1 MGRGGL
7 TASAPYSYG
16 VHGTAKRHQT
26 QPAPLGSYRAGLSFG
41 ELSTDNVKP
50 LLTGGGTAAYPTFPP
65 WGTQRWLRGCRR
77 PRRGLALPV
86 REGLGSDRRGP
97 ELAQQ
102 HVYQELEAS
111 IAAIVQAGSVFEIR
125 LLGSNRKRVDAGYFN
140 SPAAAAT
147 ALSHLDG
154 SYQGIYI
161 TPNPVQPDL
170 LARSANRITPW
181 AQVTSMDP
189 DVTRRYWLLVDIDPV
204 RPSGISSTDAEHD
217 AAHDKARQVMGYL
230 SLLYGFC
237 EPMYNDSGNGA
248 HLLYPI
254 NEPNT
259 VEVRD
264 AVHKFL
270 KCLSAKFSTD
280 AVKVDTTVFNAA
292 RIWRVPGT
300 WSRKGD
306 SVPDRPHR
314 KARIVQH
321 VHHLDRVTL
330 ARVYAFIAAHETLLA
345 ESDKPAGTL
354 ASKAASEYPAD
365 ERKYKML
372 NDHAMRRIPEWVPNF
387 FPDARPYKE
396 GYRISSQDLGRI
408 FEEDLT
414 IHPYPLGIKDFA
426 VADQGD
432 AREGRRT
439 PVSLIAEFCND
450 GDKEAAAQAL
460 ADVLKAP
467 VTEFTP
473 IEPASVASLPGTDAP
488 RPRFNFKSIRSLAD
502 LQQMTFS
509 DTKFVIPGVLPV
521 GNVILSARP
530 KMRKT
535 WLALQLGMAVS
546 TGGKFLEWEC
556 SQGDVLFL
564 ALEDNE
570 RRLKSRIRTL
580 QTFNMIIPDLSGFRY
595 WTGGMSENSQG
606 KLYVSDPQ
614 EAAETLQMFPR
625 GEAGVDALEQY
636 LEQFPKTTMI
646 VIDTLQHF
654 RGQSNNRDVYAR
666 DYEAMMPIT
675 KLAARKQV
683 LIMPVTHDKKG
694 LAGQDSADFME
705 DVTGSAGNTGG
716 ADGVMAIKGRRGMQ
730 EENESRKLLL
740 SGRDIPHDYEV
751 DMTFDAE
758 RGGWLTA
765 ARQDVKVAV
774 RAILERHPYV
784 NQQEL
789 AALLPNVSKARIT
802 KVLTEMK
809 FQGEVT
815 STKFGYQLARPI

>member
-1 MGRGGL
+1 MVWDR
-7 TASAPYSYG
+7 
-16 VHGTAKRHQT
+16 
-26 QPAPLGSYRAGLSFG
+26 
-41 ELSTDNVKP
+41 
-50 LLTGGGTAAYPTFPP
+50 TGGG
-65 WGTQRWLRGCRR
+65 L
-77 PRRGLALPV
+77 LLV
-86 REGLGSDRRGP
+86 SS
-97 ELAQQ
+97 Q

-111 IAAIVQAGSVFEIR
+111 IAAIVQPSSVFEIR
-125 LLGSNRKRVDAGYFN
+125 LLTTNRKRVDAGYFS

-147 ALSHLDG
+147 ALAHLEG

-170 LARSANRITPW
+170 LARSANRISQW

-189 DVTRRYWLLVDIDPV
+189 DVTRRHWLLIDVDPV
-204 RPSGISSTDAEHD
+204 RPSGISATDAEHD
-217 AAHDKARQVMGYL
+217 AAHDRAKQVMGYL

-248 HLLYPI
+248 HVLYPI

-259 VEVRD
+259 DEVRD
-264 AVHKFL
+264 AIHKFL
-270 KCLSAKFSTD
+270 KCLHAKFSD
-280 AVKVDTTVFNAA
+280 SAVKVDTTVFNAA

-314 KARIVQH
+314 KARILQH
-321 VHHLDRVTL
+321 VHHLDRVGL
-330 ARVYAFIAAHETLLA
+330 AKVHAFIAAHEVLLGDNDRPSGLLA
-345 ESDKPAGTL
+345 AKSTG
-354 ASKAASEYPAD
+354 EYPAD
-365 ERKYKML
+365 ERKYKLL
-372 NDHAMRRIPEWVPNF
+372 NDHAMRRIPEWVPVF

-396 GYRISSQDLGRI
+396 GYRIASNDLGRI

-414 IHPYPLGIKDFA
+414 IHPWPLGIKDFA

-432 AREGRRT
+432 RTEGRRT
-439 PVSLIAEFCND
+439 PVSLIAEFITD
-450 GDKEAAAQAL
+450 GDKEAAAQRL

-467 VTEFTP
+467 VTEFSA
-473 IEPASVASLPGTDAP
+473 IEPSSVVSLPGTDIP

-502 LQQMTFS
+502 LQKLEFN

-535 WLALQLGMAVS
+535 WLALQLGMAVAI
-546 TGGKFLEWEC
+546 GGKFLEWQCE
-556 SQGDVLFL
+556 QGDVLFL

-580 QTFNMIIPDLSGFRY
+580 HTFCMSVPDLSGFRY
-595 WTGGMSENSQG
+595 WTGGMSENAQG
-606 KLYVSDPQ
+606 KLYVSDPN
-614 EAAETLQMFPR
+614 EAAETLSMFPR

-636 LEQFPKTTMI
+636 LEQYPKTTMI

-654 RGQSNNRDVYAR
+654 RGASNNRDVYAR

-694 LAGQDSADFME
+694 LAGTDSADFME

-765 ARQDVKVAV
+765 ARQDVKVAI

-809 FQGEVT
+809 FQGEVS
-815 STKFGYQLARPI
+815 STKFGYQLARPL